1 MSSDSSRRIQ
11 VPDELKEV
19 LLQFSIAYLVEQPAD
34 LIDFAAEYFNKL
46 QAHRPHTTTS
56 DHNDDNQSMNSQDGD
71 AEPPIVQSS
80 RRKSVFAE
88 AYDPEADDDDEGATA
103 VFPKTDEQRAR
114 LVESVKNVLLFRSL
128 EKEQMN
134 QVLDAMFE
142 RKVQPGDFIICQGD
156 DGDNFYVIESGV
168 YKVYINDKHISTYN
182 HTGLFGELALLYNM
196 PRAATVQAE
205 TSGLLW
211 AMDRQ
216 TFRRILLKSAFKK
229 RKMYEELLNSVPML
243 KALQNY
249 ERMNLA
255 DALVSK
261 SYDNGDRIIKQG
273 MLLNS
278 RNPPALYAN
287 VFCHVP
293 HIGDAADGMYFIEEG
308 TVSVRMDQDDSEIE
322 ISKLGKGQYFGELA
336 LVTHRPRA
344 ASVYATGGPVKLAF
358 LDVRAFE
365 RLLGPCMDI
374 MKRNID
380 DYESQLVKIFGSKNN
395 ITDTR

>member
-1 MSSDSSRRIQ
+1 MSTDSSRRIQ

-19 LLQFSIAYLVEQPAD
+19 LLQFSISYLVEQPPD
-34 LIDFAAEYFNKL
+34 LLDFAAEYFNKL
-46 QAHRPHTTTS
+46 QANRPTTAT
-56 DHNDDNQSMNSQDGD
+56 DNGADDQISLNSQDGD
-71 AEPPIVQSS
+71 AEPPIVQST

-103 VFPKTDEQRAR
+103 IFPKTDDQRAR

-142 RKVQPGDFIICQGD
+142 RKVEPGDFIIRQGD
-156 DGDNFYVIESGV
+156 DGDNFYVIESGI

-205 TSGLLW
+205 TVGLLW

-229 RKMYEELLNSVPML
+229 RKMYEELLNNVPML

-261 SYDNGDRIIKQG
+261 AYEDGERIIKQ
-273 MLLNS
+273 
-278 RNPPALYAN
+278 
-287 VFCHVP
+287 
-293 HIGDAADGMYFIEEG
+293 GDAADGMYFIEEG
-308 TVSVRMDQDDSEIE
+308 TVSVRMDQDDSEVE

-344 ASVYATGGPVKLAF
+344 ASVYATGGVVKLAF

>member
-19 LLQFSIAYLVEQPAD
+19 LLQFSIAYLVEQPVD

-46 QAHRPHTTTS
+46 QAHRPNTTTS
-56 DHNDDNQSMNSQDGD
+56 DLNDDNQSINSQEGD

-114 LVESVKNVLLFRSL
+114 LIESVKNVLLFRSL

-142 RKVQPGDFIICQGD
+142 RKVQPGDFIIRQGD

-205 TSGLLW
+205 TNGLLW

-261 SYDNGDRIIKQG
+261 TYENGDRIIKQ
-273 MLLNS
+273 
-278 RNPPALYAN
+278 
-287 VFCHVP
+287 
-293 HIGDAADGMYFIEEG
+293 GDAADGMYFIEEG

-344 ASVYATGGPVKLAF
+344 ASVYATGGVVKLAF